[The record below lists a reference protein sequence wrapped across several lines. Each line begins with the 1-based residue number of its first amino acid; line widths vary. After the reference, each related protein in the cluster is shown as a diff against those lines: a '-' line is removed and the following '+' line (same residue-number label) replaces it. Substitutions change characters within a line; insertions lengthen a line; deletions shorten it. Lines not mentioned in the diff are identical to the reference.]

1 MNKDTFYFSHDY
13 NTRSD
18 IKIKKIIVKHGYE
31 GYGIF
36 WALIED
42 LYQNANAL
50 PLDYDC
56 IAYDMRTNSDII
68 ESIINDFDLFEVD
81 DDTFGSLSV
90 QRRLD
95 KRSQKSLKARQ
106 SAMKR
111 WDDDANALRTECDSN
126 AIKERK
132 GKERK
137 EKEIGD
143 TNVSLSDAEHPTQAK
158 IDYKAVINFF
168 NDETQGVFGNV
179 MHPISKKR
187 KECIRARITE
197 YGKEGFAEMVRK
209 ATKSDFLKGDGNKG
223 FVAKFDWMIRPS
235 NFQKILEGNYDN
247 KNKRFSGGDAA
258 SDAELMFHIQQ
269 GIARGMEEN
278 AGQ

>member
-1 MNKDTFYFSHDY
+1 MSNKSFYFSHDY
-13 NTRSD
+13 NARSD
-18 IKIKKIIVKHGYE
+18 IKIKKMIVKHGYE
-31 GYGIF
+31 GYGLY

-68 ESIINDFDLFEVD
+68 ESIINDFGLFEVD

-95 KRSQKSLKARQ
+95 KRSEKSMKARQ

-111 WDDDANALRTECDSN
+111 WSDDANALRRECDSN

-137 EKEIGD
+137 GKD
-143 TNVSLSDAEHPTQAK
+143 NTNTNTNTNPKCVFNFKKSLL
-158 IDYKAVINFF
+158 
-168 NDETQGVFGNV
+168 
-179 MHPISKKR
+179 
-187 KECIRARITE
+187 E
-197 YGKEGFAEMVRK
+197 YGFDPLLVDEWLVIRRKKKAINSQFSYNSFISQIEKTGAEKNEVMRVIAEKQWAGFNHAWMKNTNNNLNSIENETDRRNRESAERKQEIYEYARSVGMV
-209 ATKSDFLKGDGNKG
+209 GG
-223 FVAKFDWMIRPS
+223 
-235 NFQKILEGNYDN
+235 EE
-247 KNKRFSGGDAA
+247 KRDIV
-258 SDAELMFHIQQ
+258 EIW
-269 GIARGMEEN
+269 
-278 AGQ
+278 